1 MAQCTATNNTV
12 MEDDINGTN
21 SNWDADIDTRQED
34 GDNIQQSSSSQ
45 KPNEINWLTDDLI
58 KTLGQHA
65 PFKGEGFSANEQ
77 LDEGELVA
85 VFAAVFMEDSRWT
98 NMYQLHQAVNY
109 SGWKIICACCQT
121 HRLTKTKLGES
132 TNFGFV
138 IPKEALHG

>member
-1 MAQCTATNNTV
+1 MAQTAIGMQISTHV
-12 MEDDINGTN
+12 KKMEKIFN
-21 SNWDADIDTRQED
+21 SAP
-34 GDNIQQSSSSQ
+34 Q

-85 VFAAVFMEDSRWT
+85 VFAAVFMEDSRWK

>member
-1 MAQCTATNNTV
+1 
-12 MEDDINGTN
+12 
-21 SNWDADIDTRQED
+21 
-34 GDNIQQSSSSQ
+34 
-45 KPNEINWLTDDLI
+45 LI

-109 SGWKIICACCQT
+109 SGWKIICACCLKRRSMAELDCQMRVSCT
-121 HRLTKTKLGES
+121 PLVRQNKRDSITKQVKMVKITVTVFHHNHPLTKK
-132 TNFGFV
+132 F
-138 IPKEALHG
+138 